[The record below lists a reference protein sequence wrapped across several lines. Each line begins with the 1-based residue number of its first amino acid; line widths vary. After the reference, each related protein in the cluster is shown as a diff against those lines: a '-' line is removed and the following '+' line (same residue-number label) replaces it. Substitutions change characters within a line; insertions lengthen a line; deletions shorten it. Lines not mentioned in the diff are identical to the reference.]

1 MLKIAIQKS
10 GKLFESSVKLLK
22 DSGVVFNT
30 NKDNLRVKAV
40 NFPLEILFLRDD
52 DIPICVS
59 DGVADLGIVGLN
71 LLEEQ
76 KSKLPVVFSFGFG
89 KCRLSLAAYANAGIN
104 NIKDINGRK
113 IATSYPNTLQ
123 NFLKSNDIQAEIH
136 FISGSVEL
144 APSIGL
150 ADLIFD
156 IVSSGTTLKNNNL
169 TELFTVSK
177 STAVLI
183 KNPKLDDTNTLFQE
197 LIFRFNSIENAN
209 QKKYVLLNCPN
220 SSIEQICNILPG
232 IKSPTIMPLA
242 QDGWSS
248 LHSVIHEQDFWE
260 ILGRLKSLGAEGIL
274 ILPIEKLI
282 N

>member
-1 MLKIAIQKS
+1 M
-10 GKLFESSVKLLK
+10 
-22 DSGVVFNT
+22 
-30 NKDNLRVKAV
+30 
-40 NFPLEILFLRDD
+40 
-52 DIPICVS
+52 
-59 DGVADLGIVGLN
+59 
-71 LLEEQ
+71 
-76 KSKLPVVFSFGFG
+76 
-89 KCRLSLAAYANAGIN
+89 
-104 NIKDINGRK
+104 
-113 IATSYPNTLQ
+113 
-123 NFLKSNDIQAEIH
+123 
-136 FISGSVEL
+136 
-144 APSIGL
+144 
-150 ADLIFD
+150 IFD

-169 TELFTVSK
+169 TELFTVSR

-183 KNPKLDDTNTLFQE
+183 KNPKLDDSNTLFQE

-220 SSIEQICNILPG
+220 SSIEQICNVLPG

-242 QDGWSS
+242 QVGWSS